1 MLALPIKFRI
11 LFGGPSVWLTTDKRQ
26 CWWPNSLNARPYMVK
41 SEKPNEQWKLYDIEV
56 EGYSSTLEGAR
67 KKAEN
72 PEYTSTQEDVTL
84 AGRGH
89 RKITKKQVSTDESS
103 DECSPP
109 PSPGC
114 IPPSTRSTLR
124 NNEADNLRGT
134 TVCSSAS
141 EPLPTL
147 SENSNETNFNY
158 GAAVDDYVNSTEYI
172 AVQEHT
178 AVGAPLAIETVNINE
193 LPVHIEGNI
202 TVQDLHNSIDQ
213 LKYIC
218 LENQKCINDIYKI
231 LRNMS
236 LKEGEINVS
245 QKEKF
250 CKWLPLVDLDKLK
263 QLEDE
268 LN

>member
-1 MLALPIKFRI
+1 MKVAMNVPHHHHQVACHYQQGQRY
-11 LFGGPSVWLTTDKRQ
+11 GTT
-26 CWWPNSLNARPYMVK
+26 
-41 SEKPNEQWKLYDIEV
+41 KLDI
-56 EGYSSTLEGAR
+56 
-67 KKAEN
+67 
-72 PEYTSTQEDVTL
+72 
-84 AGRGH
+84 
-89 RKITKKQVSTDESS
+89 
-103 DECSPP
+103 
-109 PSPGC
+109 
-114 IPPSTRSTLR
+114 
-124 NNEADNLRGT
+124 LRGT

-141 EPLPTL
+141 EPLQTL

-172 AVQEHT
+172 AVQENT

-263 QLEDE
+263 QFEDE
-268 LN
+268 LNQPPDLNESFVSIWVAVYLTFTKMLLSY